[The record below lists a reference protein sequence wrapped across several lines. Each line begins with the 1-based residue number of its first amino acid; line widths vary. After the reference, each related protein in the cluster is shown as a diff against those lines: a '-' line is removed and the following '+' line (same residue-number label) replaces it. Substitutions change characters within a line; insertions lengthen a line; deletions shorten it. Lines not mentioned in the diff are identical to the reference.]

1 MKSIKKIFDVFKR
14 IMPKGISFKKIY
26 IMATI
31 YALSEVAI
39 LFIFSYYGIDK
50 AFKENSIP
58 LFLIVISCITVAQFT
73 SNIAFALA
81 FRQGNKLT
89 KRINVEVRERLFKK
103 AMELD
108 KEYHNN
114 HATGATINTL
124 VGDVEVIGEG
134 FFWPSLWIIYHTVTI
149 IVCYLICAI
158 VNFKLSLI
166 ILACAPLIIL
176 LTTLTF
182 KKMNEIDDKRREARK
197 KRLSHI
203 NDGMMG
209 IKTIK
214 ALNLEQK
221 DCKEYRYLCKNQ
233 SRFEMKRHHLAQM
246 IWRSVDLIVAIAIG
260 VLFYFSYNE
269 YVNLSISYGG
279 LYLFFVLFDRCLYSI
294 AAFSDNF
301 DSFSEVLVSAEKIDK
316 MLSLDPLVKD
326 KENIN
331 MDPEPLK
338 GKIQF
343 KDLTFKYPK
352 GEQVL
357 TNFNLDVEPRSKVAL
372 VGRTGSGKSTIASL
386 IYRFY
391 EPTKGKILFDD
402 KDYLDLPQGFIR
414 SSIGFILQDAMLFD
428 DTIINNI
435 RYGKRDASEEEV
447 AEVCKKVGLD
457 EFILKMPNKYDTK
470 VGEGGLLLSNGQKQ
484 LIAFARV
491 LLKNPDIV
499 ILDEATSSIDSKT
512 EQLIQNCI
520 NNQFKDKT
528 CIFIAHRL
536 STIKDVDKIIY
547 LEKGAIAEQ
556 GNHIELMAK
565 KGKYYKLYTNQFYN
579 KMLDAELGIKQ
590 ED

>member
-1 MKSIKKIFDVFKR
+1 MKSIKRIFDVFKR
-14 IMPKGISFKKIY
+14 IMPSGIKFKKIY
-26 IMATI
+26 IMSTI

-58 LFLIVISCITVAQFT
+58 LFIIVISCITVAQFT
-73 SNIAFALA
+73 SNITFALA
-81 FRQGNKLT
+81 FRQGNKIG
-89 KRINVEVRERLFKK
+89 KRINIEIREKLFKK

-114 HATGATINTL
+114 HPTGATINTL

-134 FFWPSLWIIYHTVTI
+134 FFWPSLWIVYNAVTI
-149 IVCYLICAI
+149 VVCYLICAV

-166 ILACAPLIIL
+166 ILACAPIIL
-176 LTTLTF
+176 LLTKLSF
-182 KKMNEIDDKRREARK
+182 KKMNDIDDKRRDARK

-214 ALNLEQK
+214 VLNLEEK
-221 DCKEYRYLCKNQ
+221 NTKEYDYLCKNQ
-233 SRFEMKRHHLAQM
+233 ANFEMKRHYLSQSV
-246 IWRSVDLIVAIAIG
+246 WRTVDLIVAIAIG

-269 YVNLSISYGG
+269 YISLNISYGE
-279 LYLFFVLFDRCLYSI
+279 LYLFFILFDRCLYSI
-294 AAFSDNF
+294 AGFSDNF
-301 DSFSEVLVSAEKIDK
+301 DAFSEVLVSAEKIDK
-316 MLSLDPLVKD
+316 MLTTTPIVKD

-331 MDPEPLK
+331 MNPETLK
-338 GKIQF
+338 GKIEF
-343 KDLTFKYPK
+343 KNLTFRYPK

-357 TNFNLDVEPRSKVAL
+357 TNFNLKVEPKSKVAI
-372 VGRTGSGKSTIASL
+372 VGRTGSGKSTIVSL

-391 EPTKGKILFDD
+391 EPTKGQILFDD
-402 KDYLDLPQGFIR
+402 KDYLNLPQSFIR
-414 SSIGFILQDAMLFD
+414 NNIGFILQDAMLFD
-428 DTIINNI
+428 DSIINNI
-435 RYGKRDASEEEV
+435 RYGKKDATLEEV
-447 AEVCKKVGLD
+447 QEVCKKIGLD

-512 EQLIQNCI
+512 EQLIQKCI
-520 NNQFKDKT
+520 DDQFKDKT

-547 LEKGAIAEQ
+547 LDKGAIVEE
-556 GNHIELMAK
+556 GNHVQLMEK
-565 KGKYYKLYTNQFYN
+565 KGRYYKLYTNQFYN
-579 KMLDAELGIKQ
+579 KILGAELGIAK
-590 ED
+590 EE